1 MIPGAPRASSEAAAG
16 ALQRAGLRPT
26 RQRSAVLTALNAADD
41 FRTVGQ
47 WHEAIRRRGDA
58 VGLTTVY
65 RTLSAL
71 ADAELLD
78 SVVDEAG
85 EVRYRRCGG
94 AHHHHLICRS
104 CGATQ
109 ELAAPDV
116 ERWAA
121 GVAAEHGYT
130 DISHTVEV
138 FGICGACGGAAPAP
152 AAAPADGRL

>member
-1 MIPGAPRASSEAAAG
+1 M
-16 ALQRAGLRPT
+16 QRAGLRPT

-104 CGATQ
+104 CGATE